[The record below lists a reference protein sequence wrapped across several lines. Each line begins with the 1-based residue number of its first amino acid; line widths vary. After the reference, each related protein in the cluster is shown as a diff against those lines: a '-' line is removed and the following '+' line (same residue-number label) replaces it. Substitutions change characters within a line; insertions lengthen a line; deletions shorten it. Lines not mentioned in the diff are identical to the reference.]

1 MRKKILL
8 VEDEQNLGKT
18 LSEYLNEQ
26 GYECHWANDIKTAKS
41 FDLLAFDFVILDIGL
56 PDGSGLDLG
65 REILDLDINK
75 KILFLSA
82 QNSPDIKLEGLE
94 MGAADYMTKPFR
106 LKELILRINKLE
118 PVQVNDT
125 SQVKVFNFGKLT
137 FDTASFELIDK
148 NDEKT
153 ALSKKEKDILEH
165 LIIKSGQVVPRDEL
179 IELFWGKDS
188 FPSNRTVD
196 NYIVKFRKWTD
207 TSEGKIEIQNIRGV
221 GYKFLE
227 KGKN

>member
-26 GYECHWANDIKTAKS
+26 GYECHWASDIKSAKS
-41 FDLLAFDFVILDIGL
+41 FDLLSFDFIILDIGL

-65 REILDLDINK
+65 REILELDSNK

-118 PVQVNDT
+118 PVQLNEK
-125 SQVKVFNFGKLT
+125 SKVKVFNFGNLT
-137 FDTASFELIDK
+137 FDTTSFELTFD
-148 NDEKT
+148 NGEKT
-153 ALSKKEKDILEH
+153 TLSKKEKDILEH
-165 LIIKSGQVVPRDEL
+165 LIIKRGQVVPRDEL
-179 IELFWGKDS
+179 IDLFWGKDS

-207 TSEGKIEIQNIRGV
+207 TSDGEIEIQNIRGV

>member
-26 GYECHWANDIKTAKS
+26 SYECHWASDIKTAKS
-41 FDLLAFDFVILDIGL
+41 FDLLSFDFIILDIGL

-65 REILDLDINK
+65 REILELDSNK

-118 PVQVNDT
+118 PVQLNEKSKVR
-125 SQVKVFNFGKLT
+125 VFNFGNLT
-137 FDTASFELIDK
+137 FDTTSFELT
-148 NDEKT
+148 DEGGNKT
-153 ALSKKEKDILEH
+153 TLSKKEKDILEH

-179 IELFWGKDS
+179 IDLFWGKDS

-207 TSEGKIEIQNIRGV
+207 TSDGEVEIQNIRGV

-227 KGKN
+227 KGKS